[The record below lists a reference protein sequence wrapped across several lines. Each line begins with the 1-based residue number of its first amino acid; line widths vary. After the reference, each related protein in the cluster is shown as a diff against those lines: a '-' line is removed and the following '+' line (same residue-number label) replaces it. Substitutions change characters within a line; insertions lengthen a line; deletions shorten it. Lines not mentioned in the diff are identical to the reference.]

1 MLATTTSV
9 DATGLLDVLADAF
22 KSETGIT
29 LKWIAVG
36 TGAALKQAR
45 DGNADVV
52 IAHARKLEDE
62 FLRDGF
68 GVNRR
73 VIARNYLH
81 DRRPARR
88 PGPRRRRRIRRRGL
102 RPDQVGRLAL
112 RQPRRQVRDA
122 HPRARPLG
130 PGRRAAVDAA
140 YLETGQG
147 MAETLRVAAE
157 RRAYTLTDT
166 ATFFGLPALAGL
178 RPVFENGPELENIYA
193 VIAVNPAR
201 VPSAR
206 YAEAMAF
213 IAFLT
218 SPRGQKLI
226 GDVQGQGR
234 PAALR
239 APRRDARGGPRQ
251 MIFRELALAVWV
263 SLKTSGLAALIASL
277 LAVPA
282 ALFLAGREFRGKKL
296 ILVIN
301 QTWMAA
307 PTVVIGL
314 LFYSLLSRSG
324 PLGRFGLLYTQAAMT
339 IGQVFLILPLI
350 VGFSYT
356 ALRQVDRRA
365 RLTALTLGA
374 TPRQAGWVVLREARF
389 PLLVAVLAGFARAV
403 SEVGIAMMLGGNIR
417 NVTRNITTSI
427 ALETAKGE
435 FRNGVVLGA
444 ILLVIT
450 LGINVLVQ
458 TGLRG
463 RRRGLTWATP
473 STVSR
478 TSPSGTPARRHRR
491 SGSRSTP

>member
-1 MLATTTSV
+1 MLLLGASLVLPAQKSLMLATTTSV

-22 KSETGIT
+22 AADTGIT
-29 LKWIAVG
+29 LRWIAVG

-52 IAHARKLEDE
+52 IVHAKKLEDE
-62 FLRDGF
+62 FVRAGF

-73 VIARNYLH
+73 VFARNYFIVVGPADDPARVAGASSAADAFGRVKAAGLPFVSRGDNSGTH
-81 DRRPARR
+81 ARELDLWSRAGGRPA
-88 PGPRRRRRIRRRGL
+88 
-102 RPDQVGRLAL
+102 
-112 RQPRRQVRDA
+112 
-122 HPRARPLG
+122 
-130 PGRRAAVDAA
+130 AA

-166 ATFFGLPALAGL
+166 ATFRALKGLAGL
-178 RPVFENGPELENIYA
+178 VPALRERPGPRERLCRHRRGPGPRPHGPLRRGHGLRRLPDLA
-193 VIAVNPAR
+193 AR
-201 VPSAR
+201 P
-206 YAEAMAF
+206 EAHRR
-213 IAFLT
+213 LQ
-218 SPRGQKLI
+218 R
-226 GDVQGQGR
+226 QGR
-234 PAALR
+234 PAPLR
-239 APRRDARGGPRQ
+239 AAGRDARGGPPQ
-251 MIFRELALAVWV
+251 MIFRELALAVWI
-263 SLKTSGLAALIASL
+263 SLKTSGLAALIASAV
-277 LAVPA
+277 AVPA
-282 ALFLAGREFRGKKL
+282 ALYLAGHEFRGKRFVL
-296 ILVIN
+296 LVN

-339 IGQVFLILPLI
+339 VGQVFLVLPLI

-365 RLTALTLGA
+365 RPTALTLGA
-374 TPRQAGWVVLREARF
+374 SPRQAGWIVLREARF

-417 NVTRNITTSI
+417 NATRNITTSI

-435 FRNGVVLGA
+435 FRNGVVLGVL
-444 ILLVIT
+444 LLVIT

-463 RRRGLTWATP
+463 
-473 STVSR
+473 SDK
-478 TSPSGTPARRHRR
+478 GT
-491 SGSRSTP
+491 